1 MSTRNRRGVALL
13 AALWLVVAI
22 ATVAAQF
29 AIEARERRNVGILAA
44 ERGIQRAAA
53 MGALAMTQAKLEY
66 AMRVAPASANAAR
79 LSSSDPWLGIDST
92 YSGTVYVDS
101 VPVAITARDLGEQLN
116 INQLTETDLQ
126 SFFTFLLRDFSKATQ
141 LSQAI
146 MDWRD
151 ADSLPRPSGA
161 ERDDYIKAGLLALP
175 TNASFRDVEELQNV
189 MGMTPEIYATIAPFL
204 TTRGNGQ
211 VNINTAPIP
220 VLRAL
225 PGMTDAIVAAIIQ
238 YRSGGR
244 RIDNVAQVI
253 DVGATRGGGRGGAGV
268 TTLQGRLTTT
278 TNNVEFTFE
287 ARVGPQAPPSKLTV
301 VMQRAG
307 NQGTLVSYKQWQ

>member
-22 ATVAAQF
+22 AAVAAQF

>member
-22 ATVAAQF
+22 AAVAAQF

-101 VPVAITARDLGEQLN
+101 VPVAVTARDLGEQLN

>member
-1 MSTRNRRGVALL
+1 
-13 AALWLVVAI
+13 
-22 ATVAAQF
+22 VAARF

>member
-1 MSTRNRRGVALL
+1 
-13 AALWLVVAI
+13 
-22 ATVAAQF
+22 
-29 AIEARERRNVGILAA
+29 
-44 ERGIQRAAA
+44 
-53 MGALAMTQAKLEY
+53 
-66 AMRVAPASANAAR
+66 
-79 LSSSDPWLGIDST
+79 
-92 YSGTVYVDS
+92 VYVDS